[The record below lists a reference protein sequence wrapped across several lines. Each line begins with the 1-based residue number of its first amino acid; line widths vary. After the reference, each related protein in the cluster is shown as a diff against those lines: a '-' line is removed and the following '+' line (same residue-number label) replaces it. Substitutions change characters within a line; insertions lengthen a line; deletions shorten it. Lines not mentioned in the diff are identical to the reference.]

1 MIALKRKTRKKTKKQ
16 KKLERKQEQQQ
27 QLDDF
32 RLTFLENG
40 KRKASAKRNFV
51 VGSFSCR
58 ERSIRGKEDKKN
70 EENRGRE
77 RAKER
82 DGGQLPRNRHQFD
95 FVMLRIL
102 AKQERNGCSVSNK
115 MKTNNNNNN
124 RNYNHKL
131 KRYKQ

>member
-58 ERSIRGKEDKKN
+58 ERSIRGKEDKKKTRKTGVG
-70 EENRGRE
+70 RGRGRGTGANSPE
-77 RAKER
+77 T
-82 DGGQLPRNRHQFD
+82 GINLT
-95 FVMLRIL
+95 L
-102 AKQERNGCSVSNK
+102 
-115 MKTNNNNNN
+115 
-124 RNYNHKL
+124 
-131 KRYKQ
+131 